1 MSDFLGVVA
10 ALNAEAQCLYRPTP
24 EAGILLGISGM
35 GPDLARQAAARLVQ
49 EGVKALA
56 SWGIAAGLAEGL
68 RAGSLVLPHCVVTG
82 RAQITVDEHWHQRL
96 FSRLIESLP
105 VHSGAI
111 AHTPIA
117 LSSRAQKASLHA
129 ETDAM
134 AADMESMAVAQVARK
149 AGLPFVAIR
158 AIADPCDLTLP
169 HCALNAVDDAGQSK
183 LTKLLPGLAR
193 SPLDL
198 VPLIALGI
206 AFHKALTTL
215 RYVSKYAGPLLMA
228 SVSATLAQLVPSAR
242 PIGERFSESETST

>member
-1 MSDFLGVVA
+1 MNDFLGVVA

-24 EAGILLGISGM
+24 ETGVLLGISGM
-35 GPDLARQAAARLVQ
+35 GPDLARQAAVRLVQ

-68 RAGSLVLPHCVVTG
+68 RAGSLVLPHCVVAG
-82 RAQITVDEHWHQRL
+82 RAQIMVDEHWHQRL
-96 FSRLIESLP
+96 FLCLVESLP

-111 AHTPIA
+111 AHTPIV

-129 ETDAM
+129 ETKAM

-158 AIADPCDLTLP
+158 AIADPFDLTLP
-169 HCALNAVDDAGQSK
+169 HCALNAVDEGGQSK

-206 AFHKALTTL
+206 AFHRALATL
-215 RYVSKYAGPLLMA
+215 RVVSKHARPLLMA
-228 SVSATLAQLVPSAR
+228 SVSRCFDAAFSGAR
-242 PIGERFSESETST
+242 ESGERFPERP